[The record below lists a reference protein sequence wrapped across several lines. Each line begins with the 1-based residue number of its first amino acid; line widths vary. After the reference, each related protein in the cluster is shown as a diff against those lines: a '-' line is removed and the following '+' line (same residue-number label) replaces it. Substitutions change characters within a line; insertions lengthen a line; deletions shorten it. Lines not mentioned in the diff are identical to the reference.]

1 MNINFI
7 VLTLAITLAL
17 AGAGDTTTLK
27 EEAGDTIN
35 TLKEE
40 AGDTTTTPR
49 PEAGDTFSIH
59 QVILNMTISMQ
70 L

>member
-27 EEAGDTIN
+27 EEAGDTT

-40 AGDTTTTPR
+40 AGDTSTTPR